1 MRQRLVIPIAVLAMV
16 LAAGCAKGP
25 NDAAIV
31 TNIKSQMFSDPQLK
45 NSDLQVTSAKGLVTI
60 SGTVTSDTA
69 RFDAYKIAAQTQGV
83 TKVNDQM
90 SVETAQIE
98 PSEARPVSPAIS
110 TPPPAPTPASK
121 PDRVRKDRVRKPAPN
136 APSQMTADDFQG
148 VRPAAPVESQ
158 PEAPPVE
165 PAEPAPA
172 ANSLPQPPPPPPPQP
187 TQVQVPASTTMTIR
201 MIDSVDSSANHA
213 GEIFHASLEA
223 PIVVGDQVVVPKGAD
238 VYVRLASASSAG
250 RIKGHSELALQLV
263 KLQFQGRSYPLVS
276 NTYST
281 EGSSRGKNTAKK
293 VGGGAVLGALIG
305 AIAGGGEGAAIGTAV
320 GAGGGAVYQGATK
333 GKQVRIPPESK
344 LDFQLQQPVTVTVM
358 PNTIPAVQQQ

>member
-1 MRQRLVIPIAVLAMV
+1 MRQSFVIPIAVLAMV

-69 RFDAYKIAAQTQGV
+69 RFDAYKIAVQTQGV
-83 TKVNDQM
+83 AKVNDQM
-90 SVETAQIE
+90 SVETAQVE
-98 PSEARPVSPAIS
+98 PAEAQPASSAIS
-110 TPPPAPTPASK
+110 TPPPTLKPASK
-121 PDRVRKDRVRKPAPN
+121 PERTRKVRVHKPALN
-136 APSQMTADDFQG
+136 APSQMVVD
-148 VRPAAPVESQ
+148 RPAPPEPQ
-158 PEAPPVE
+158 PEAPPLE
-165 PAEPAPA
+165 PAEPAPV

-187 TQVQVPASTTMTIR
+187 TQVQVAASTTLTIR
-201 MIDSVDSSANHA
+201 MIDSVDSSVNHA

-263 KLQFQGRSYPLVS
+263 KLEFQGRSYPLVS

>member
-31 TNIKSQMFSDPQLK
+31 TNIKSQMFSDAQLK
-45 NSDLQVTSAKGLVTI
+45 NSELQVTSAKGLVTI

-69 RFDAYKIAAQTQGV
+69 RFDAYKIATQTQGV

-90 SVETAQIE
+90 SVETAQVE
-98 PSEARPVSPAIS
+98 PAEAPPVSPAIS

-121 PDRVRKDRVRKPAPN
+121 PERTRKVRVHKPPLN
-136 APSQMTADDFQG
+136 APSQMAADDFRG

-158 PEAPPVE
+158 PEAPPVG
-165 PAEPAPA
+165 PAEPAPD

-201 MIDSVDSSANHA
+201 MIDSVDSSVNHA

-263 KLQFQGRSYPLVS
+263 KLEFQGRSYPLVS

-333 GKQVRIPPESK
+333 GKHVRIPPESK